1 MYAIV
6 LRLREWIL
14 FYKCV
19 VWNMHS
25 VTKSRTDSK
34 KARGEFKLMMEQL
47 YSVIIKEGM
56 RKGRQLGDKCR
67 QSELLVQ
74 SDLSFKVHAFLAKHV
89 IS

>member
-34 KARGEFKLMMEQL
+34 KARGEFKLMMEN
-47 YSVIIKEGM
+47 SMMIKEGM

-74 SDLSFKVHAFLAKHV
+74 SDLVSKFMPF
-89 IS
+89 